1 MEPMS
6 SAGFGVG
13 AWKVALWLMGLGTFG
28 FGLAAIVVMCFT
40 PPRTPKELAV
50 ALISTLV
57 SSLSLG
63 SGVVIYF
70 ELHKLLAATD
80 IALQVA
86 ALLSL
91 GGILFTCGLPGW
103 AIVRWIFNAL
113 AKRDGQDI
121 VQVLQE
127 LRDIKSGGTQ
137 A

>member
-6 SAGFGVG
+6 SAGAGVG
-13 AWKVALWLMGLGTFG
+13 LWKAVVWLMGLGAFG
-28 FGLAAIVVMCFT
+28 FGLAAIVVMCIT
-40 PPRTPKELAV
+40 PPRTRSELAV

-70 ELHKLLAATD
+70 ELHKLMSATD
-80 IALQVA
+80 INLQVA

-103 AIVRWIFNAL
+103 AVVRWIFNAL
-113 AKRDGQDI
+113 AKREGQDI

-127 LRDIKSGGTQ
+127 MRDINSGGKQ

>member
-6 SAGFGVG
+6 SAGAGVG
-13 AWKVALWLMGLGTFG
+13 LWKAVVWLMGLGAFG

-63 SGVVIYF
+63 SGVGIYF
-70 ELHKLLAATD
+70 GLHKLLATTD

-86 ALLSL
+86 GLLSF

-103 AIVRWIFNAL
+103 AVVRWIFNAL
-113 AKRDGQDI
+113 AKREGQDI